1 MNDLVRIIKIP
12 KISDQRG
19 SLSFFQSIDNIPFNI
34 IRTSILSDK
43 LILRKKG
50 FILKN
55 QDEFTVVLS
64 GSVDI
69 QVISKNTDE
78 IHTLNEPNKGL
89 YIPKMIW
96 RNIISIA
103 PNSIILI
110 VGSGLNKEKIYKEE
124 CNEFLKILS
133 NEK

>member
-1 MNDLVRIIKIP
+1 MINKAQIIQLP
-12 KISDQRG
+12 KILDQRG
-19 SLSFFQSIDNIPFNI
+19 SLSFFQSIDNIPFDI
-34 IRTSILSDK
+34 MRTSILSDK

-50 FILKN
+50 FVLKN

-69 QVISKNTDE
+69 QVISEDTDE

-110 VGSGLNKEKIYKEE
+110 VGSGLNKEKKYKGEY
-124 CNEFLKILS
+124 NEFLKILS